1 MLSRFNGATTT
12 SMGDVVLIVQVNLV
26 TLNMRFLEVDDMSR
40 YNAIM
45 IRAWF
50 HE

>member
-1 MLSRFNGATTT
+1 
-12 SMGDVVLIVQVNLV
+12 MGDVVLIVQANLV
-26 TLNMRFLEVDDMSR
+26 TLNMRFLEVDDMSL